1 MRIRNMNKNMQDA
14 LFMLEG
20 GGELEI
26 KILVLLK

>member
-1 MRIRNMNKNMQDA
+1 MRIRNMNKSMQDA

-20 GGELEI
+20 GGEI